1 LYTDGKTV
9 HYGYDEQIRLFE
21 LKEGGR
27 IISYGYDALGR
38 LSEIQKDGQIQTA
51 YGYDAFGN
59 RTWKEEN
66 GERTSYQYNILNQM
80 VSEKHREVWKEYGY
94 DKRGNLTGIQE
105 NGAWKKQYVYGAINR
120 LEEAVDAA
128 GKQARYQYNGLGH
141 RIGKQEGVLPK
152 EKLEK
157 LDPQSRIGM
166 EIGNSR
172 QITYTLDLTRQYYNL
187 LERTEENRSQ
197 RYFWDGNVA
206 AYEEN
211 GERNY
216 YLRESYGYGVF
227 GEDLYQN
234 QGKIQ
239 PFGYTGYQRD
249 ETAGTY
255 YAQEREYLAEN
266 GRFAGQDVIAGFMNL
281 PFSMNRYSY
290 CFNSPMVLVDLDG
303 EWPSLS
309 DIGKGITKSLNNVKK
324 FGKKAGQWIVDHKE
338 DIAKVVGTSLV
349 IAGIAVASIYTAGVA
364 GTVLMGVASGAAIG
378 GTVNGFINIKN
389 GGNFANGFIGGAISG
404 GIQGGLGIRP
414 VGTIVG
420 GIANGLGTFVTEG
433 LDRIDGYNHKNL
445 GQIGEDSIK
454 SALLGML
461 CSLPGGLIQAG
472 TLNENI
478 LEELMVNYT
487 KSFGNQLNNFF
498 GIVDNF
504 LLDITMGGCYNE

>member
-1 LYTDGKTV
+1 MYTDGKTV
-9 HYGYDEQIRLFE
+9 RYGYDEQIRLFE
-21 LKEGGR
+21 LKEVGR

-105 NGAWKKQYVYGAINR
+105 NGAWKKQYVYGVINR

-216 YLRESYGYGVF
+216 YLQDELGSPLRIEDSARNLRESYGYGVF
-227 GEDLYQN
+227 GEDL
-234 QGKIQ
+234 
-239 PFGYTGYQRD
+239 
-249 ETAGTY
+249 
-255 YAQEREYLAEN
+255 
-266 GRFAGQDVIAGFMNL
+266 
-281 PFSMNRYSY
+281 
-290 CFNSPMVLVDLDG
+290 
-303 EWPSLS
+303 
-309 DIGKGITKSLNNVKK
+309 
-324 FGKKAGQWIVDHKE
+324 
-338 DIAKVVGTSLV
+338 
-349 IAGIAVASIYTAGVA
+349 
-364 GTVLMGVASGAAIG
+364 
-378 GTVNGFINIKN
+378 
-389 GGNFANGFIGGAISG
+389 
-404 GIQGGLGIRP
+404 
-414 VGTIVG
+414 
-420 GIANGLGTFVTEG
+420 
-433 LDRIDGYNHKNL
+433 
-445 GQIGEDSIK
+445 
-454 SALLGML
+454 
-461 CSLPGGLIQAG
+461 
-472 TLNENI
+472 
-478 LEELMVNYT
+478 
-487 KSFGNQLNNFF
+487 
-498 GIVDNF
+498 
-504 LLDITMGGCYNE
+504 